1 MNKIIFSGLMV
12 LVCCLF
18 GGVGGIQKTCEAF
31 THPCEELKTGSLTPA
46 DFNTEARCRSRDC
59 EWHTG
64 VRGCAEPSAGCEV
77 VGDYACSIKSSGS
90 WSTGEWNQCANCD
103 CSWCCCP
110 VDKEGWG
117 NLHSPKSVP
126 KDLDEAMMNITN
138 WLLGII
144 SMIAVLVVIWGGIN
158 YLTAAGD
165 EEKARKAKKIIT
177 YSLIGVA
184 ITGLAYGIIKVII
197 EVISK

>member
-1 MNKIIFSGLMV
+1 MNKIIFSGLLV

-18 GGVGGIQKTCEAF
+18 GEVGVINGKEIDIGGDCIGIEMSNGDIMTPNDLCRAAGY
-31 THPCEELKTGSLTPA
+31 GS
-46 DFNTEARCRSRDC
+46 CK
-59 EWHTG
+59 
-64 VRGCAEPSAGCEV
+64 EV
-77 VGDYACSIKSSGS
+77 AGS
-90 WSTGEWNQCANCD
+90 WMALYSGGSCTGNMNTFANPN
-103 CSWCCCP
+103 CSSKLSATGNRRSAKIGGGLFICS
-110 VDKEGWG
+110 DGWG
-117 NLHSPKSVP
+117 KLRSPGGVP
-126 KDLDEAMMNITN
+126 KDLDEAVMNATN
-138 WLLGII
+138 WLLGIV

-197 EVISK
+197 EVILK